1 MTKFQNILVP
11 TDGSP
16 HSFDAIDVALLIAE
30 KNDARLTLLHV
41 IPGGPLPEALKQFAR
56 VEHLDTT
63 PYLYEKQVAERILDA
78 GAARAAD
85 STVHIARLV
94 EHGDPAGKILETAK
108 SLGCDLIAIGHRGI
122 GDVESLL
129 MGSVAH
135 KVNHKAGCSV
145 ITVKH

>member
-1 MTKFQNILVP
+1 MKFQNILVA

-16 HSFDAIDVALLIAE
+16 HSFDAVEVALLIAE
-30 KNDARLTLLHV
+30 RHGAQLTLLHV
-41 IPGGPLPEALKQFAR
+41 IPGGPLPEALKEYAR
-56 VEHLDTT
+56 VEHLDPT
-63 PYLYEKQVAERILDA
+63 PYLYEKQVAERILEA

-85 STVHIARLV
+85 TKVHVTRRI
-94 EHGDPAGKILETAK
+94 ESGDPAATILETAGD
-108 SLGCDLIAIGHRGI
+108 LGCDLIAIGHRGI